1 MDTSFEEQLI
11 IADERIELET
21 ALRLSAEQAQSF
33 AKLAAYHD
41 EVRLAQ
47 EEEDLHLAIRLR
59 RRLAQVKK
67 DMQLAIHLSGQQDE
81 DKVVNRVITDSF
93 DEHDAFTAEED
104 KRRRREM
111 LHEYYAQQTVVDAAA
126 NVFGGA
132 RPVPRAFRASASAHA
147 SCFARPR
154 V

>member
-59 RRLAQVKK
+59 RRLAQ
-67 DMQLAIHLSGQQDE
+67 GQQDE